1 MWTLLSSALVLG
13 EAVTPVKLIS
23 VLAVMAGEGQRHR
36 ETVASVGVG
45 TGQGQ
50 NLSTSVYRRHSSRT
64 QPAGPCGP
72 SQSEAAASGAA
83 GVCCGIPQQDS
94 RMNKPEAALLRA
106 WWKTLP
112 PPSSC
117 HSTVSSRQQSAD

>member
-36 ETVASVGVG
+36 ETVASVGVRA
-45 TGQGQ
+45 GQGQ
-50 NLSTSVYRRHSSRT
+50 NLSTSVYRRHSSST

-72 SQSEAAASGAA
+72 SQSEAAARCCWSLLWHTTA
-83 GVCCGIPQQDS
+83 G
-94 RMNKPEAALLRA
+94 
-106 WWKTLP
+106 
-112 PPSSC
+112 
-117 HSTVSSRQQSAD
+117 